1 MERRSLFFTAVSG
14 VKKRRRGVTRLSPKH
29 QVTIPAAAVE
39 QLGLVPGEEL
49 QVDVD
54 AAGRIVLTRLHRVE
68 QRRAAVAALD
78 DRFTGVWTAG
88 EIDRLRDEWR
98 S

>member
-1 MERRSLFFTAVSG
+1 
-14 VKKRRRGVTRLSPKH
+14 VTRLSPKH
-29 QVTIPAAAVE
+29 QVTIPAATVE

-54 AAGRIVLTRLHRVE
+54 AAGRIVLTRLRRAE

-78 DRFTGVWTAG
+78 DRFVGVWAAD